1 MKQLFK
7 DKKNT
12 LTYIVLFIFTASFL
26 IGCAGTGKMT
36 AFQMDEMLARS
47 GFQLR
52 TADTPEKLDLLKSLP
67 KNRFLHKKRNDK
79 ELYFYVND
87 ASCRCMYIGNEKAY
101 RRFKQSVKENQLDKR
116 IDTTSSEVRRDMQ
129 SFPFDT
135 NNPFNAGDHL
145 P

>member
-1 MKQLFK
+1 VKQLFK

-67 KNRFLHKKRNDK
+67 KK
-79 ELYFYVND
+79 
-87 ASCRCMYIGNEKAY
+87 
-101 RRFKQSVKENQLDKR
+101 
-116 IDTTSSEVRRDMQ
+116 
-129 SFPFDT
+129 
-135 NNPFNAGDHL
+135 
-145 P
+145 

>member
-1 MKQLFK
+1 VKQLFK

-52 TADTPEKLDLLKSLP
+52 TADTPKKLDLLKSLP

>member
-87 ASCRCMYIGNEKAY
+87 ASCQCMYIGNEKAY